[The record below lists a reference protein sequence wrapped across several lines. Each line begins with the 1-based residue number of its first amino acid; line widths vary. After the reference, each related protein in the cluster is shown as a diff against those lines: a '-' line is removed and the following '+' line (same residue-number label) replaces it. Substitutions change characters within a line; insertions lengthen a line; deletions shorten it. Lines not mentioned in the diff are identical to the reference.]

1 MGLSRT
7 VFRSEG
13 RRRLKTRMKRRK
25 CVNSGVRRQRA
36 FLCSGS
42 PGGCTRAG
50 SLSSSGRAVTF
61 RQTPLC
67 TSPQVAPGCSPVSVC
82 LGPPAR
88 AVKTA
93 RWGKAGGPWGRT
105 EGPSLPGQGLVLV
118 TVEPSSLWAER
129 MTETLPWSRVVLEGP
144 FRAGM
149 ALRLPTVV
157 SVSAPCPPRPLWS
170 PPLSCGELGD
180 VATGEF
186 SDTLSLRE
194 GSRVTWLF

>member
-1 MGLSRT
+1 MFGVTGRMYARRFPFLFGKSRDLPAGAA
-7 VFRSEG
+7 VHKS
-13 RRRLKTRMKRRK
+13 
-25 CVNSGVRRQRA
+25 SGGPGVQPSVSVSGSS
-36 FLCSGS
+36 CSG
-42 PGGCTRAG
+42 CT
-50 SLSSSGRAVTF
+50 
-61 RQTPLC
+61 
-67 TSPQVAPGCSPVSVC
+67 
-82 LGPPAR
+82 
-88 AVKTA
+88 K

-129 MTETLPWSRVVLEGP
+129 ITETLPWSRVVLEGP

-180 VATGEF
+180 GATGEF

>member
-13 RRRLKTRMKRRK
+13 RQRLKTRMKRRK

-61 RQTPLC
+61 RQMPLC

-82 LGPPAR
+82 LGPAR

-129 MTETLPWSRVVLEGP
+129 ITETLPWSRVVLEGP
-144 FRAGM
+144 FRARM

-157 SVSAPCPPRPLWS
+157 SVSAACCLVHPGPSGPLRL
-170 PPLSCGELGD
+170 P
-180 VATGEF
+180 A
-186 SDTLSLRE
+186 
-194 GSRVTWLF
+194 GSWGT